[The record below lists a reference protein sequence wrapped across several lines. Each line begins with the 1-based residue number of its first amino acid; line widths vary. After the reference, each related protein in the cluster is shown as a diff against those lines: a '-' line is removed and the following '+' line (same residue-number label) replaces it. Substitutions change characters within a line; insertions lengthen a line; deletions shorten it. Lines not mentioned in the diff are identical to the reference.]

1 MRKAFHCS
9 GNLLT
14 SGQETTCKKGYT
26 DGLPSINHQLKADTA
41 TVPSSSPLPSPN
53 FQFLGRKNTMLIS
66 IAGYAE
72 SYVFTDPN
80 AAMFKLRQFA
90 ELIAR
95 KTANEVGI
103 STDTETRLLDLI
115 NDLQSRGYLTP
126 EIRQVFHTLRKSGNV
141 AAHEFH
147 GDRREALSLL
157 KFARR
162 LAIWFHKTFNNKHFK
177 APQFIPPQDPADA

>member
-80 AAMFKLRQFA
+80 AAMFKLRQFGSPGD
-90 ELIAR
+90 LL
-95 KTANEVGI
+95 ANP
-103 STDTETRLLDLI
+103 
-115 NDLQSRGYLTP
+115 LQVSASVPLA
-126 EIRQVFHTLRKSGNV
+126 I
-141 AAHEFH
+141 
-147 GDRREALSLL
+147 
-157 KFARR
+157 R
-162 LAIWFHKTFNNKHFK
+162 LAFDTR
-177 APQFIPPQDPADA
+177 QS